1 MVGSKFS
8 TERNA
13 ITMTETDSPE
23 ALQLLRHLE
32 VEVAAIRRELAIL
45 RYDLSGK
52 DWLTVGE
59 ASHYCGVSESNFRKH
74 ATAYG
79 LEPRRFMGKQ
89 LYEKAEVYRSISDA
103 KEWTPRRLT
112 GPAIEATSLG
122 IATAMA
128 KLARYEKRRGR
139 P

>member
-13 ITMTETDSPE
+13 VTMTGTDDSE

-32 VEVAAIRRELAIL
+32 VEVAALRRELAIF

-52 DWLTVGE
+52 EWLTVGE

-89 LYEKAEVYRSISDA
+89 LYEKAAIYRSITDV
-103 KEWTPRRLT
+103 KEWTPRKLT
-112 GPAIEATSLG
+112 GPAIEATSPEM
-122 IATAMA
+122 AAAMA

>member
-1 MVGSKFS
+1 MVASEFS
-8 TERNA
+8 TERDA
-13 ITMTETDSPE
+13 ITMSETDGPE

-32 VEVAAIRRELAIL
+32 VEVAALRRELAIF

-89 LYEKAEVYRSISDA
+89 LYEKAAVYRSISDA

-112 GPAIEATSLG
+112 GPATEATSPEV
-122 IATAMA
+122 AAAMA
-128 KLARYEKRRGR
+128 KLARYEKRRER

>member
-1 MVGSKFS
+1 M
-8 TERNA
+8 A
-13 ITMTETDSPE
+13 
-23 ALQLLRHLE
+23 AL
-32 VEVAAIRRELAIL
+32 RREMAIL

-74 ATAYG
+74 ATDYG

-89 LYEKAEVYRSISDA
+89 LYEKAAVYRSISDA
-103 KEWTPRRLT
+103 KEWAPRRLT
-112 GPAIEATSLG
+112 GPASETTSPEM
-122 IATAMA
+122 AAAVA